1 MDVVYEQ
8 LWFHFAR
15 SLLLSCRPLSGI
27 ASVVRLFYIAY
38 KYTRIHTYNMYI
50 DVLACVIE
58 SVFVS
63 VSAYADVYVY
73 I

>member
-27 ASVVRLFYIAY
+27 ASVVRLFYVPY
-38 KYTRIHTYNMYI
+38 IHTYNMFKG
-50 DVLACVIE
+50 VLACVIE
-58 SVFVS
+58 
-63 VSAYADVYVY
+63 
-73 I
+73 